1 MTTPQGRRTQDTFE
15 FKRFIWPYVLTT
27 NPDGSREVEVRD
39 AICPLCRG
47 RASYS
52 QRGDD
57 LLLQCRRCNISAIY
71 SGFKSIVE
79 LKAHVSELIL
89 TKLDG
94 EA

>member
-1 MTTPQGRRTQDTFE
+1 MTEQQGRRTQDTFV
-15 FKRFIWPYVLTT
+15 FQRFVWPYVLTT

-52 QRGDD
+52 QKGDD
-57 LLLQCRRCNISAIY
+57 MLLQCRRCNISAVY
-71 SGFKSIVE
+71 SGFRSIDE

-89 TKLDG
+89 AKLQGGD
-94 EA
+94 